1 MNCEQLVGCFGMER
15 SGFLYRGRHY
25 AGDRQAQPKS
35 VGHLT
40 DFSCGETEK
49 GPPPP
54 LQTHSLRE
62 FEQHLNDL
70 KKENFSLKLRIYFL
84 EERIQQKYE
93 DSSHDV
99 HKRNIELKVEVE
111 SLKQELTEKQEILD
125 KALSTS
131 ESLTN
136 QNEEELQRRCEA
148 RQQEILETKVQL
160 LQEEVQLA
168 RGRAEKMASLA
179 EEESQRCL
187 VLERERMMMRKM
199 EEDEEECEGGSLGAR
214 LQQEALAEKE
224 RVIEE
229 LTEERRLLSHRVG
242 ELEVRV
248 HDLSSSLQKKDRDAE
263 LLRGEMSQEKSCV
276 QQEMQRNEQWSNEK
290 GDVGN
295 SH

>member
-1 MNCEQLVGCFGMER
+1 MPLSSFSSVQMMSGLV
-15 SGFLYRGRHY
+15 
-25 AGDRQAQPKS
+25 
-35 VGHLT
+35 VVV
-40 DFSCGETEK
+40 CG
-49 GPPPP
+49 
-54 LQTHSLRE
+54 
-62 FEQHLNDL
+62 
-70 KKENFSLKLRIYFL
+70 
-84 EERIQQKYE
+84 
-93 DSSHDV
+93 
-99 HKRNIELKVEVE
+99 
-111 SLKQELTEKQEILD
+111 
-125 KALSTS
+125 STS

-276 QQEMQRNEQWSNEK
+276 QQEMQVCGAEILPSYPMSVVVRI
-290 GDVGN
+290 
-295 SH
+295 

>member
-1 MNCEQLVGCFGMER
+1 MGGSVAPCEKPVTMSNSFRG
-15 SGFLYRGRHY
+15 YRTI
-25 AGDRQAQPKS
+25 S
-35 VGHLT
+35 
-40 DFSCGETEK
+40 
-49 GPPPP
+49 
-54 LQTHSLRE
+54 
-62 FEQHLNDL
+62 QHLNDL

-131 ESLTN
+131 ESQTN
-136 QNEEELQRRCEA
+136 QNEEKQQRGCEA
-148 RQQEILETKVQL
+148 RHQEISHMQEILETKVQL

-168 RGRAEKMASLA
+168 RAEAEKMASLA

-187 VLERERMMMRKM
+187 VLEREMMMRM
-199 EEDEEECEGGSLGAR
+199 EEEDEEECEGGSLGAR
-214 LQQEALAEKE
+214 LQKEALAEKE

-263 LLRGEMSQEKSCV
+263 VNKTPQLKWDQTG
-276 QQEMQRNEQWSNEK
+276 
-290 GDVGN
+290 
-295 SH
+295 SHRVHNYCIYLV